1 MSATTTVSIKM
12 SYFTGGRYRRVT
24 LERIVMENCDGIS
37 ETEMLRILQDFRDE
51 NKHITCTNIYAEQAT
66 ISFVM

>member
-37 ETEMLRILQDFRDE
+37 ETEMLRILILTHCRR
-51 NKHITCTNIYAEQAT
+51 I
-66 ISFVM
+66 